1 MYWYSYWKG
10 EVSKKSLATGVL
22 QEIARRCN
30 SKVEFG
36 TVVSTIEELQFSVKV
51 FFTGEKVG
59 VRMGKNRKDAQQQE
73 AENTLHN
80 LDDLVVNE
88 AFLVAFVIQKLP
100 PLWKDIKNYLNHKST
115 EMFAEDLIMRLR
127 IEEDNKIVEKMPQ
140 GNSAISRENI
150 VEDEPNK
157 SNK

>member
-51 FFTGEKVG
+51 RKLVSEWVKIG
-59 VRMGKNRKDAQQQE
+59 RM
-73 AENTLHN
+73 
-80 LDDLVVNE
+80 
-88 AFLVAFVIQKLP
+88 
-100 PLWKDIKNYLNHKST
+100 LNNKK
-115 EMFAEDLIMRLR
+115 LR
-127 IEEDNKIVEKMPQ
+127 IHFITWMLSTGGDEEPCKI
-140 GNSAISRENI
+140 
-150 VEDEPNK
+150 
-157 SNK
+157 

>member
-80 LDDLVVNE
+80 LDG
-88 AFLVAFVIQKLP
+88 
-100 PLWKDIKNYLNHKST
+100 
-115 EMFAEDLIMRLR
+115 
-127 IEEDNKIVEKMPQ
+127 KIL
-140 GNSAISRENI
+140 S
-150 VEDEPNK
+150 
-157 SNK
+157 